1 MALIID
7 TSTGTIFES
16 GDCYIVDADNLTES
30 QQWYLEHGADI
41 AEIADIARL
50 EGVPLSRVW
59 NEFRTNFIEEL
70 RRRASEEEPF

>member
-1 MALIID
+1 MPVIID
-7 TSTGTIFES
+7 ARTGIILES

-41 AEIADIARL
+41 AEIADIARS
-50 EGVPLSRVW
+50 EGVPLSKVW

>member
-1 MALIID
+1 MPVIVDA
-7 TSTGTIFES
+7 TSGTVLDLS
-16 GDCYIVDADNLTES
+16 NCYVVDADNLTES

-41 AEIADIARL
+41 GEIADIARS
-50 EGVPLSRVW
+50 EGVPLSKVW